1 MEAVG
6 IRLGMYFR
14 DTALSLLRTI
24 LKNTEKILTGLSDL
38 QTADAALQAIVLK
51 ILTDIQTALAND
63 DSDAAVEAASV
74 IVNQAVT
81 DLTNADTGL
90 TTPPPPPAS

>member
-1 MEAVG
+1 MG
-6 IRLGMYFR
+6 YFS
-14 DTALSLLRTI
+14 DNTLTMLRKI
-24 LKNTEKILTGLSDL
+24 LRNTEKILSGLSDL
-38 QTADAALQAIVLK
+38 QTVDAALQAIVLK

-63 DSDAAVEAASV
+63 DSDTAVEAASV